1 LAHPGPESGFLGQG
15 LFTRKLLHNEILHPV
30 MPRQDAMAI
39 PTGSVKWSFPV
50 NRKKKSGRSTNQD
63 IKKAGSSGKEPASL
77 KGEKRMMILFLLA
90 YCCNGCANKN
100 KKPEN

>member
-1 LAHPGPESGFLGQG
+1 MEFSCQSEKEIASIEIGQG
-15 LFTRKLLHNEILHPV
+15 HR
-30 MPRQDAMAI
+30 
-39 PTGSVKWSFPV
+39 
-50 NRKKKSGRSTNQD
+50 GRSKGWATNQD

-90 YCCNGCANKN
+90 YCRNGCANKN